1 MELLIV
7 TGMSGSGKSVAINA
21 LEDLGFYC
29 VDNLP
34 PQFILSFAKL
44 SIGTKGKEDRLALV
58 VDARSKNVFTD
69 LYEEIRMLDENKIR
83 YKLLF
88 LDASDDTLLNRY
100 KETRRKHPMMGSD
113 ITSLDAAIDKERSSF
128 ETIRSRADYIL
139 DTTYLSSSNLKKE
152 VIKLF
157 QLEGTHSMQIKTV
170 SFGYKYGIPNDAD
183 LVFDLRYL
191 PNPYYVP
198 ELREKTGEND
208 EVFNY
213 VMETGLAQTLFVKLM
228 DLIEY
233 LVPLYIEEGKSQLV
247 IAYGCT
253 GGKHRS
259 VSFARKTAEFLTG
272 KNCSVVT
279 QHRDIDRI

>member
-88 LDASDDTLLNRY
+88 LDASDETLLNRY
-100 KETRRKHPMMGSD
+100 KETRRKHPMMGSA

-139 DTTYLSSSNLKKE
+139 DTTFLSSANLKKE

-208 EVFNY
+208 EVYNY

>member
-1 MELLIV
+1 MELVIV

-21 LEDLGFYC
+21 LEDLGYYC

-34 PQFILSFAKL
+34 PQFILPFAKL
-44 SIGTKGKEDRLALV
+44 SIGTKGRKEKLALV
-58 VDARSKNVFTD
+58 VDARSIDVFTGLQD
-69 LYEEIRMLDENKIR
+69 GIHMLDENKII
-83 YKLLF
+83 YKILF
-88 LDASDDTLLNRY
+88 LDASDETLLNRY
-100 KETRRKHPMMGSD
+100 KETRRKHPLMDSEV
-113 ITSLDAAIDKERSSF
+113 TSLEDAIDIERISY
-128 ETIRSRADYIL
+128 ETIRSRSDYII
-139 DTTYLSSSNLKKE
+139 DTTYLSSANLKKE
-152 VIKLF
+152 VTSLF
-157 QLEGTHSMQIKTV
+157 SVGDFHTMQIKTV

-198 ELREKTGEND
+198 ELREKTGVDD

-213 VMETGLAQTLFVKLM
+213 VMGTELAQTLFDKLI
-228 DLIEY
+228 DLILY
-233 LVPLYIEEGKSQLV
+233 LIPLYMEEGKSQLV

-259 VSFARKTAEFLTG
+259 VTFARKTAEYLN
-272 KNCSVVT
+272 KDHNLAT

>member
-34 PQFILSFAKL
+34 PQFILPFAKL

-69 LYEEIRMLDENKIR
+69 LNEEIRMLDENLIR

-100 KETRRKHPMMGSD
+100 KETRRKHPMMDGE
-113 ITSLDAAIDKERSSF
+113 ITSLDVAIDKERSSF

-139 DTTYLSSSNLKKE
+139 DTTFLSSSNLKKE

-213 VMETGLAQTLFVKLM
+213 VMETGLAQTLFSKLM

-259 VSFARKTAEFLTG
+259 VSFARRTAEYLTS

>member
-88 LDASDDTLLNRY
+88 LDASDETLLNRY

-113 ITSLDAAIDKERSSF
+113 ITSLDAAINKERSSF

-139 DTTYLSSSNLKKE
+139 DTTFLSSANLKKE

-208 EVFNY
+208 EVYNY

>member
-88 LDASDDTLLNRY
+88 LDASDETLLNRY

-139 DTTYLSSSNLKKE
+139 DTTFLSSANLKKE

-208 EVFNY
+208 EVYNY

>member
-1 MELLIV
+1 MELVIV

-21 LEDLGFYC
+21 LEDLGYYC

-34 PQFILSFAKL
+34 PQFILPFAKL
-44 SIGTKGKEDRLALV
+44 SIGTKGRKEKLALV
-58 VDARSKNVFTD
+58 VDARSVDVFTGLQD
-69 LYEEIRMLDENKIR
+69 GINMLDENKII
-83 YKLLF
+83 YKILF
-88 LDASDDTLLNRY
+88 LDASDETLLNRY
-100 KETRRKHPMMGSD
+100 KETRRKHPLMD
-113 ITSLDAAIDKERSSF
+113 REVTSLEDAIDIERISYES
-128 ETIRSRADYIL
+128 IRSRSDYII

-152 VIKLF
+152 VISLF
-157 QLEGTHSMQIKTV
+157 SVGDFHTMQIKTV

-198 ELREKTGEND
+198 ELREKTGVND
-208 EVFNY
+208 DVFDY
-213 VMETGLAQTLFVKLM
+213 VMGTALAKTLFDKLI
-228 DLIEY
+228 DLILY
-233 LVPLYIEEGKSQLV
+233 LIPLYIEEGKSQLV

-259 VSFARKTAEFLTG
+259 VTFARKTAEYLSQDH
-272 KNCSVVT
+272 NVAT

>member
-21 LEDLGFYC
+21 LEDLGYYC

-34 PQFILSFAKL
+34 PQFILPFAKL
-44 SIGTKGKEDRLALV
+44 SIGTKGKEDKLALV
-58 VDARSKNVFTD
+58 VDARSKDVFTG
-69 LYEEIRMLDENKIR
+69 LASEIGMLDDNKIR
-83 YKLLF
+83 YRLLF
-88 LDASDDTLLNRY
+88 LEASDDTLLNRY
-100 KETRRKHPMMGSD
+100 KETRRKHPIMDGE
-113 ITSLDAAIDKERSSF
+113 ITSLEVAIEFERKSF
-128 ETIRSRADYIL
+128 EFIRSRADYII

-152 VIKLF
+152 VTNLF
-157 QLEGTHSMQIKTV
+157 ASEDTHTMQIKTV

-198 ELREKTGEND
+198 NLRDKTGVDD
-208 EVFNY
+208 EVFDF
-213 VMETGLAQTLFVKLM
+213 VMETDLAKTLFDKLI
-228 DLIEY
+228 DLVEY
-233 LVPLYIEEGKSQLV
+233 LVPLYMEEGKSQLV

-259 VSFARKTAEFLTG
+259 VSFARRTAEYLLE
-272 KNCSVVT
+272 KNCNVVT
-279 QHRDIDRI
+279 QHRDIERI